1 MTKSIILHQINSE
14 NKGTLF
20 IRFFDGHGNKKLIS
34 LKFKMFK
41 KDFEKSYIK
50 DLLLFGKNQNFN
62 HIEIN
67 NKVREYENHNPFSE
81 TQSVNFT
88 SFTDFFKREVDNTT
102 KQSTKHTNQYVLN
115 SLNDFRK
122 TIHFEDLNRDLM
134 KSYMNFLIKR
144 REAKPIRKS
153 TIRKYFQVI
162 KTVCNIAKRE
172 GHIINENT
180 FDIVIGKDENI
191 NNKVLTKNDIEI
203 LNNIQKDQR
212 YFYERNVFLF
222 SLYTQGLR
230 VSDALFIRVENFKQ
244 SHIEIGMTKT
254 KNTLQIQYSDKIM
267 DILMDVLDIPN
278 PIKRFKMQNAQI
290 YIKQQANETLIDRHT
305 VEGRK
310 KRRVQKEILSN
321 LLKSK
326 YQEFNIKETI
336 LKKFKEKY
344 KPNDFLFK
352 DLLNDHYFKNSMKV
366 DIDNKVWRGSQISV
380 QNYNQKLK
388 IMSRIYDLSVG
399 QNISS
404 HSARYTFVNLLL
416 EKNTNVY
423 LISKALGHSNL
434 SITEKY
440 IRRNFG
446 AERLNITETLS
457 NIFD

>member
-20 IRFFDGHGNKKLIS
+20 IRFFDGRGNKKLIS

-41 KDFEKSYIK
+41 KEFEKSYIK
-50 DLLLFGKNQNFN
+50 GLLLFNKNQTFN

-67 NKVREYENHNPFSE
+67 NKIKEYEDYNPFSE
-81 TQSVNFT
+81 TYSSSNL
-88 SFTDFFKREVDNTT
+88 SLNELFKREVNNTSN
-102 KQSTKHTNQYVLN
+102 QSSKHTNQYVLN
-115 SLNDFRK
+115 SLNSFRK
-122 TIHFEDLNRDLM
+122 TIYFEDLNRDLM
-134 KSYMNFLIKR
+134 KSYMNFLLQKR
-144 REAKPIRKS
+144 ELKPIKKS
-153 TIRKYFQVI
+153 TIKKYFQVI
-162 KTVCNIAKRE
+162 KSICNIARGE
-172 GHIINENT
+172 GYKININT
-180 FDIVIGKDENI
+180 FDFPIGSDERI
-191 NNKVLTKNDIEI
+191 NNKVLTKEDIEI
-203 LNNIQKDQR
+203 LNNIPKGQR
-212 YFYERNVFLF
+212 YFYERNVFLL
-222 SLYTQGLR
+222 SLYGQGLR
-230 VSDALFIRVENFKQ
+230 VSDALFIKAESFKH

-254 KNTLQIQYSDKIM
+254 KKTLQIQYSDKIM
-267 DILMDVLDIPN
+267 DVLMDMLDIPN
-278 PIKRFKMQNAQI
+278 PIKSFRQKNARI
-290 YIKQQANETLIDRHT
+290 YIKQQMNDTILDRHT
-305 VEGRK
+305 AEGK
-310 KRRVQKEILSN
+310 KQRIIQKQVLTN
-321 LLKSK
+321 LLKGQ
-326 YQEFNIKETI
+326 YIEFNIKEKI
-336 LKKFKEKY
+336 LKKLKEDY

-352 DLLNDHYFKNSMKV
+352 DLLNEHYFKNSNKV

-440 IRRNFG
+440 IKRNFG

>member
-20 IRFFDGHGNKKLIS
+20 VRFFNGHGEKKLIS

-50 DLLLFGKNQNFN
+50 GLMLFNKNQNFN
-62 HIEIN
+62 YIEIN
-67 NKVREYENHNPFSE
+67 NKIKEYENYNPFSE
-81 TQSVNFT
+81 TYSGTNLT
-88 SFTDFFKREVDNTT
+88 LNEFFKREVDKTSN
-102 KQSTKHTNQYVLN
+102 QSTKHTNQYVLN
-115 SLNDFRK
+115 SLNSFRK
-122 TIHFEDLNRDLM
+122 TIHFEELNRDLM
-134 KSYMNFLIKR
+134 QSYVNFLLQKR
-144 REAKPIRKS
+144 KLKPITKT
-153 TIRKYFQVI
+153 TIKKYFQVI
-162 KTVCNIAKRE
+162 KTMCNIAMKQ
-172 GHIINENT
+172 GYTVNFNA
-180 FDIVIGKDENI
+180 FDVLIGNDEHI
-191 NNKVLTKNDIEI
+191 NNKVLTKEDIDL
-203 LNNIQKDQR
+203 LNNIQKGQR
-212 YFYERNVFLF
+212 YFYERNIFLL
-222 SLYTQGLR
+222 SLFGQGLR

-267 DILMDVLDIPN
+267 DVLMDILDIPN
-278 PIKRFKMQNAQI
+278 PIKSFKLENAKI
-290 YIKQQANETLIDRHT
+290 YVKQQVNETILDRHPP
-305 VEGRK
+305 EGRK
-310 KRRVQKEILSN
+310 QRQLEKQILSN
-321 LLKSK
+321 LIKTQYK
-326 YQEFNIKETI
+326 EFNIKEKI

-344 KPNDFLFK
+344 NPKDFLFK
-352 DLLNDHYFKNSMKV
+352 EILNEHFLKNSNKV

-399 QNISS
+399 DNISS

-423 LISKALGHSNL
+423 LISKALAHSNL

-440 IRRNFG
+440 IKRNFG

-457 NIFD
+457 NIFG